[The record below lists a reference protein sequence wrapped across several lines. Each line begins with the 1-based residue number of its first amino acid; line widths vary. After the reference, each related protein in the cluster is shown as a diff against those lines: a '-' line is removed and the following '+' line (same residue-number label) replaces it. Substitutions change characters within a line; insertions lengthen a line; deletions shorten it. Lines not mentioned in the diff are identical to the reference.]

1 MTHTSQP
8 KKSNTKLIVAIVAV
22 GLLVTA
28 GLAWAIITY
37 LPRPNTTETQDTF
50 VPTLQ
55 TDLQLSDDRTNPHA
69 PFLHVTGTIQNTG
82 NGTANNITMHVYA
95 IQSGNATA
103 IDTTIGLAS
112 IAAGATQTI
121 DQIFSYT
128 GEALVAYYEPTL
140 EWTN

>member
-1 MTHTSQP
+1 M
-8 KKSNTKLIVAIVAV
+8 NTKKTAALGVVIILILAGLTWAIV
-22 GLLVTA
+22 
-28 GLAWAIITY
+28 IY
-37 LPRPNTTETQDTF
+37 YPSMNNNQPQDTY

-55 TDLQLSDDRTNPHA
+55 QDLQLVDNRTNSHA

-103 IDTTIGLAS
+103 LDTTRGLAS
-112 IAAGATQTI
+112 IAAGATQTV
-121 DQIFSYT
+121 DLMFSYT